1 MGRGFAAI
9 RSMAGGPLW
18 PLLAASGAGWVLML
32 VLVSGQPDLP
42 LCTVHDTGNIIDGRL
57 DYQAVLFSAAM
68 LSGMMA
74 PLLAQNVTWV
84 GRLSFASRRWRAI
97 ALFLAGYACLWVIAL
112 SALWLLSNAL
122 RAVFGSEIA
131 AFLAALGLCLIWQ
144 GSPVKPAVLR
154 LCHRAPVLPAF
165 GLRADIASFG
175 YGLTSAGWCVAA
187 CWALM
192 SLPLAGPSA
201 HVWLMAAV
209 SPVMLHERYAR
220 PPSIRLR
227 RGLAGA
233 GLAAMA
239 AGVFIL
245 AWPAGID

>member
-1 MGRGFAAI
+1 MGRGFVAI
-9 RSMAGGPLW
+9 RSMASGPLW
-18 PLLAASGAGWVLML
+18 PLLAASGGGWVLML
-32 VLVSGQPDLP
+32 VLISGQPDMQ
-42 LCTVHDTGNIIDGRL
+42 LCTVHDAGHIIDGRL

-68 LSGMMA
+68 LGGMMA

-84 GRLSFASRRWRAI
+84 SRLSFASRRWRAI
-97 ALFLAGYACLWVIAL
+97 ALFLVGYACVWMIAL
-112 SALWLLSNAL
+112 SALWVLSNAL
-122 RAVFGSEIA
+122 RAVLGSEIA
-131 AFLAALGLCLIWQ
+131 ALLAVLGLCLIWQ

-154 LCHRAPVLPAF
+154 LCHRTPVLPAF

-175 YGLTSAGWCVAA
+175 YGLTSAGWCVGA
-187 CWALM
+187 CWAMM
-192 SLPLAGPSA
+192 SLPLVGQSA

-227 RGLAGA
+227 RRLIGA

-239 AGVFIL
+239 AGVVTIAL
-245 AWPAGID
+245 PAGLG